1 MNLNQL
7 QWMSFESKDE
17 LTNQLKDYLVNL
29 STEKIA
35 QNGVF
40 SIILA
45 GGTTPEKL
53 YELLNEEDS
62 VDFAKWKIFIG
73 DERCLDVDDKER
85 NSVMV
90 VRSLLKKVDYKGINF
105 FPINSEKGPEIGAA
119 EYNALIEQQDN
130 FDIALLGMGEDGH
143 TASLF
148 PGHVWDEER
157 YVVAVSNAPKPPADR
172 ISLTPKAFKKCN
184 NVIFVVTG
192 AGKTDAVNRWKN
204 GESLPVS
211 LITAREKTQVYFNLD

>member
-1 MNLNQL
+1 MNLDQL
-7 QWMSFESKDE
+7 QWIPFASKDE

-29 STEKIA
+29 STEKIN
-35 QNGVF
+35 QKGVF

-53 YELLNEEDS
+53 YELLSSEVS
-62 VDFAKWKIFIG
+62 VDFTKWKIFIG
-73 DERCLDVDDKER
+73 DERCLDENDKER

-90 VRSLLKKVDYKGINF
+90 MRSLLGKVDAKEINF
-105 FPINSEKGPEIGAA
+105 FPINSEKGAEIGAY
-119 EYNALIEQQDN
+119 EYNELIEQQGN

-148 PGHVWDEER
+148 PGHTWNEER

-184 NVIFVVTG
+184 NIIFVVTG
-192 AGKTDAVNRWKN
+192 SGKTDAVNRWKN

-211 LITAREKTQVYFNLD
+211 VITASEKTQVYFNLD